1 MRSEEKESR
10 ATGTDMRFLGMRA
23 QRSIWEHHMK
33 LGGCSGSP
41 MHGCGVGGQA
51 LTRHTRTHL
60 GPVEVKRLEGNL
72 KIETVERGKHHRNR
86 TNSTK

>member
-10 ATGTDMRFLGMRA
+10 ATGTETRFLGVRA
-23 QRSIWEHHMK
+23 QRSVWEHHMK
-33 LGGCSGSP
+33 LGGYSGSP
-41 MHGCGVGGQA
+41 MHSCGIGGQA

-60 GPVEVKRLEGNL
+60 GPVEVKRLEDNL
-72 KIETVERGKHHRNR
+72 KIATVERGKHHRNR